1 MMDWELLCNVGIL
14 MGWMCIYICVYTQ
27 WWIDNIMTDR
37 EYMDCLVYHIL
48 SIDIM
53 TDNYW

>member
-14 MGWMCIYICVYTQ
+14 MGWMYIYIYMYTQ

-37 EYMDCLVYHIL
+37 EDMDSLVYHIL

-53 TDNYW
+53 MDNYW

>member
-14 MGWMCIYICVYTQ
+14 MGWMYIYIYMYTQ

-37 EYMDCLVYHIL
+37 EYMDSLVYHIL

-53 TDNYW
+53 MDNYW